1 MPAKVLI
8 VDDDTDIR
16 RGLNVRL
23 QATGYEVL
31 FAGDAMSAISVAV
44 KERPDLVILD
54 IGLPAGDGYVVMERF
69 QKYPALAC
77 IPVIVLSARDAET
90 HRQKALDAGAYAF
103 IRKPADTSQLLK
115 TIRAALDPREACR

>member
-8 VDDDTDIR
+8 VDDDPDIR

-23 QATGYEVL
+23 QASGYVVL

-44 KERPDLVILD
+44 KERPDLVLLD
-54 IGLPAGDGYVVMERF
+54 IGLPAGDGYVVMERL
-69 QKYPALAC
+69 QNYPALAC

-103 IRKPADTSQLLK
+103 IKKPADSNQLLK
-115 TIRAALDPREACR
+115 TIRAALDPREFRD